1 MDDPNTV
8 SPEVQDFGPSQNL
21 LDDKPLDDSSPDAA
35 RVLDDLLSQQ
45 HVLDDVPIIQKA
57 ALSRA
62 QSSHQSVVARH
73 RHKRTDDRSELG
85 LARTE
90 LNRLEAE
97 KTYLEIRASEKLS
110 KLRHTLSKPV
120 QEFEARVEPYA
131 REAVLS
137 PNFSPTLLH
146 GCT

>member
-35 RVLDDLLSQQ
+35 RVLDDLFSQQ
-45 HVLDDVPIIQKA
+45 HVLDDVPIIQKV

-73 RHKRTDDRSELG
+73 RRTRGRRSIGVGTGANRAEPSRSWKGVFRHKG
-85 LARTE
+85 
-90 LNRLEAE
+90 
-97 KTYLEIRASEKLS
+97 
-110 KLRHTLSKPV
+110 
-120 QEFEARVEPYA
+120 F
-131 REAVLS
+131 REAQQTPSYVEQAS
-137 PNFSPTLLH
+137 PGVPGTGSASC
-146 GCT
+146 GISIVYW